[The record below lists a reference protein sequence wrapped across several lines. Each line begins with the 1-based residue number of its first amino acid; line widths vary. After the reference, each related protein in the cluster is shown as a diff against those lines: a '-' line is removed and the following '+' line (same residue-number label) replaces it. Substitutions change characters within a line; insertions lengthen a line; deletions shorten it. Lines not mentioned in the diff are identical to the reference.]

1 MYTNLLKAGLPLIGN
16 VLKPLAKYVLVLT
29 AAASTTDAVIH
40 KKSLG
45 SGAIAL
51 VFSNEDLNYIMK
63 IVNSLEESGLS
74 IKGVSETNENEVK
87 EQRGGFLGML
97 AATLAPSLL
106 LAGKE

>member
-1 MYTNLLKAGLPLIGN
+1 
-16 VLKPLAKYVLVLT
+16 
-29 AAASTTDAVIH
+29 
-40 KKSLG
+40 
-45 SGAIAL
+45 
-51 VFSNEDLNYIMK
+51 MK

-97 AATLAPSLL
+97 AATLAPSFL